1 MGIDNIITDA
11 LFFEYEEMRKSFL
24 RLFRNMGMYE
34 GEADFFAEELAWN
47 FVYTNG

>member
-1 MGIDNIITDA
+1 MSYVIAED
-11 LFFEYEEMRKSFL
+11 FFEEYEEMRKSFF

-47 FVYTNG
+47 FVYAN